1 MMDDDEANLDSAFK
15 ADPDERL
22 TQPQA
27 PTSGLRQAFALVV
40 AAVIYAG
47 ILSALFVANWLDGD
61 EIPASQEIPVEIL
74 VEPPPPPPAPPQQ
87 QKQPDAPAARP
98 PDEQPATDAPRAAN
112 EEKVERE
119 AADDAAK
126 APAPEPSKDEPAPA
140 KAEEPA
146 KSGEPDSVAASE
158 PAAPA
163 EAKPDP
169 PKSPSPQ
176 FPTFASVP
184 DIEVSGAA
192 EKTPIAGGKA
202 KATYLTI
209 LYGMVVAHMR
219 MPPGLNAGSPHPE
232 GAVVFTVDGFGNLI
246 QRKVMRS
253 SGYRELDLAAMSAV
267 AQAAPFPSPPQNAPI
282 ALRFTYGAR

>member
-1 MMDDDEANLDSAFK
+1 MTDDDEANPDSAFK

-27 PTSGLRQAFALVV
+27 PISGLRQAFAIIV
-40 AAVIYAG
+40 AAVIYTG
-47 ILSALFVANWLDGD
+47 ILTVLFVANWLDAD
-61 EIPASQEIPVEIL
+61 EIPTSQEIPVEIL
-74 VEPPPPPPAPPQQ
+74 VEAPPPPTPQQ
-87 QKQPDAPAARP
+87 QKQKQPETPTAPP
-98 PDEQPATDAPRAAN
+98 PDVAPATDAPRPAN
-112 EEKVERE
+112 DEKVERE
-119 AADDAAK
+119 AADEATK
-126 APAPEPSKDEPAPA
+126 TPAPEPPKDATAPA
-140 KAEEPA
+140 KADEPA
-146 KSGEPDSVAASE
+146 KGGEPDVVASE

-169 PKSPSPQ
+169 PKAPTPQ

-219 MPPGLNAGSPHPE
+219 MPPGLNVGSPHPE

-246 QRKVMRS
+246 QRKIVHS
-253 SGYRELDLAAMSAV
+253 SGYRELDQAAMSAV

>member
-1 MMDDDEANLDSAFK
+1 MMDDDETKLNSAFK
-15 ADPDERL
+15 ADPEERL

-27 PTSGLRQAFALVV
+27 PMSGFRYAFALVI
-40 AAVIYAG
+40 AAMIYAG
-47 ILSALFVANWLDGD
+47 ILSLLFVANWLDAD
-61 EIPASQEIPVEIL
+61 EIPVSQEIPVEIL
-74 VEPPPPPPAPPQQ
+74 VEAPPLAPPPPPHQEKSPEAPT
-87 QKQPDAPAARP
+87 ARP
-98 PDEQPATDAPRAAN
+98 PEDQPATDAPRAAN
-112 EEKVERE
+112 EEKVQRE
-119 AADDAAK
+119 AADEATK
-126 APAPEPSKDEPAPA
+126 APTPVESKDQPAPSQA
-140 KAEEPA
+140 DDPVKGGAPNAAAAESSAPSEAEPN
-146 KSGEPDSVAASE
+146 
-158 PAAPA
+158 
-163 EAKPDP
+163 P
-169 PKSPSPQ
+169 PKAPSPQ

-219 MPPGLNAGSPHPE
+219 MPPGLSAGSPHPE

-246 QRKVMRS
+246 QRKVVHS